1 DTSETSETSETNLMG
16 NALGGSHHTSAH
28 GEQDGIGGGVTH
40 KHTRRCLFQDHAC
53 VSYPLCHVIQLG
65 CVRQTHVKVAQPD
78 RSWWGRLCID
88 ALPGVETHMTVIPTC
103 RDEQRLRSVPRY
115 NVEP

>member
-1 DTSETSETSETNLMG
+1 MG

-53 VSYPLCHVIQLG
+53 VSYPLCHAIQLG
-65 CVRQTHVKVAQPD
+65 CVRQAHVKVAQPD
-78 RSWWGRLCID
+78 RSWWGR
-88 ALPGVETHMTVIPTC
+88 
-103 RDEQRLRSVPRY
+103 
-115 NVEP
+115 